1 MRFLALSVIEISSL
15 IIGLVTALIAA
26 WRGMHYWSR
35 NQQSVHKF
43 RLRRGGMDRLPLAT
57 GLAEAEGRSAWHALV
72 WRAFDRFEP
81 G

>member
-26 WRGMHYWSR
+26 WRGMHYWSLVI
-35 NQQSVHKF
+35 SSLSTSFVYV
-43 RLRRGGMDRLPLAT
+43 GGMDRLPLAT

-72 WRAFDRFEP
+72 WWAFDRFEP